1 MIVQFLI
8 CCILF
13 FVSDILALKMNI
25 WRTMESDPTFVH
37 NDAKVDLRMHRQM
50 TFLKVK
56 RLLELNFVSFEEAMT
71 DPAKSMAW
79 VGAVGMQHH
88 GQISSFLANSM
99 YAPFF

>member
-1 MIVQFLI
+1 
-8 CCILF
+8 
-13 FVSDILALKMNI
+13 
-25 WRTMESDPTFVH
+25 MESDPTFVH

-88 GQISSFLANSM
+88 GQISSLKPIQCM
-99 YAPFF
+99 RLFFRNV

>member
-1 MIVQFLI
+1 
-8 CCILF
+8 
-13 FVSDILALKMNI
+13 
-25 WRTMESDPTFVH
+25 MESDPTFVH

-88 GQISSFLANSM
+88 GQISSLYPIQCM
-99 YAPFF
+99 RLFFRNV